1 MYLNQRDDYKEFE
14 DFFDQVLVDE
24 NILKIK
30 AYIEKNGMEKISEN
44 FTNEDQF
51 IIDYIKDKS
60 NKIVANELKDKINLE
75 NRRKLL
81 KKLRNRD

>member
-1 MYLNQRDDYKEFE
+1 
-14 DFFDQVLVDE
+14 
-24 NILKIK
+24 
-30 AYIEKNGMEKISEN
+30 MEKISEN
-44 FTNEDQF
+44 FSDQDQF

-60 NKIVANELKDKINLE
+60 NKIVANELKEKINLE